1 MEKAYR
7 EHGDVL
13 AEHQHPSF
21 DLPPNEAKSDGQVW
35 TSD

>member
-13 AEHQHPSF
+13 AEHQHSSL
-21 DLPPNEAKSDGQVW
+21 DLAPKETKKDGQVW

>member
-7 EHGDVL
+7 DHGDVL
-13 AEHQHPSF
+13 AEHRRSSIDSPAK
-21 DLPPNEAKSDGQVW
+21 EAKKEGQVW